1 MLGMAGLK
9 AETRALRQQIAAA
22 LSVVIQVS
30 RLSDGQRKITSLQEI
45 TGIEGDVISMQ
56 EIFRFEQTGLDPDG
70 RVQGQ
75 FVATGIRPK
84 FMQRL
89 VTRGIALSDK
99 LFEPT
104 QRWS

>member
-1 MLGMAGLK
+1 
-9 AETRALRQQIAAA
+9 
-22 LSVVIQVS
+22 
-30 RLSDGQRKITSLQEI
+30 
-45 TGIEGDVISMQ
+45 
-56 EIFRFEQTGLDPDG
+56 
-70 RVQGQ
+70 VQGQ

>member
-1 MLGMAGLK
+1 
-9 AETRALRQQIAAA
+9 
-22 LSVVIQVS
+22 VVIQVS
-30 RLSDGQRKITSLQEI
+30 RLSDGKRKITSLQEI
-45 TGIEGDVISMQ
+45 TGIEGDVITMQ

-70 RVQGQ
+70 SVQGQ

-89 VTRGIALSDK
+89 VTRGIAFSDK

>member
-1 MLGMAGLK
+1 M
-9 AETRALRQQIAAA
+9 R
-22 LSVVIQVS
+22 
-30 RLSDGQRKITSLQEI
+30 
-45 TGIEGDVISMQ
+45 

-70 RVQGQ
+70 SVQGQ

-104 QRWS
+104 QGWS